1 MITNNNDNITN
12 KAQDG
17 TKSIKAQTQK
27 YSIKKEQ
34 NRTHEKT
41 QKSVQTCSIMYNENT
56 IPEVF
61 N

>member
-1 MITNNNDNITN
+1 MED
-12 KAQDG
+12 
-17 TKSIKAQTQK
+17 KSIKAQAQK

-41 QKSVQTCSIMYNENT
+41 KKSVQPCSIIMYNENT
-56 IPEVF
+56 ISEVF

>member
-1 MITNNNDNITN
+1 MED
-12 KAQDG
+12 
-17 TKSIKAQTQK
+17 KSIKAQAQK

-41 QKSVQTCSIMYNENT
+41 KKSVQPCSIMYNENT
-56 IPEVF
+56 ISEVF